1 MRSVRSILS
10 GVQNYEGANTYPA
23 RVTAVVAPIG
33 FGAGTG
39 ALPLR
44 KIVVLMIT
52 ELVF

>member
-10 GVQNYEGANTYPA
+10 GVQNYEGAI
-23 RVTAVVAPIG
+23 PILQG
-33 FGAGTG
+33 LKLW
-39 ALPLR
+39 LPLLGLGQALR